1 MKIADDVILYSKPS
15 RLPVDEVAPQHREV
29 HNLGIRWGA
38 WQNVRYQPATCNS
51 AEGDFKEGRYPDTTP
66 PSTAAQVADPQVM
79 AFDSAWRLMARR
91 VPGHAECIRLYYVER
106 DDLKLICR
114 KLILN
119 AGNFGWYISHARSMV
134 RNIMRELDS

>member
-38 WQNVRYQPATCNS
+38 WQNFRYAPATCNS
-51 AEGDFKEGRYPDTTP
+51 AEGDYEKGGRDATP
-66 PSTAAQVADPQVM
+66 PATSKPDADPQIM

-114 KLILN
+114 KLVLHWSSFN
-119 AGNFGWYISHARSMV
+119 WYISHSRSMV
-134 RNIMRELDS
+134 KNVMRELDT